1 MICSICVGHFIIDL
15 NIIEQ
20 DQSIGD
26 YEFLKKLFHKLDK
39 NRDGVWTY
47 DEFETYLE
55 KLVGL

>member
-1 MICSICVGHFIIDL
+1 MICSICVGYFIIDL

-20 DQSIGD
+20 DESIGD
-26 YEFLKKLFHKLDK
+26 YDLLKKLFYKLDK